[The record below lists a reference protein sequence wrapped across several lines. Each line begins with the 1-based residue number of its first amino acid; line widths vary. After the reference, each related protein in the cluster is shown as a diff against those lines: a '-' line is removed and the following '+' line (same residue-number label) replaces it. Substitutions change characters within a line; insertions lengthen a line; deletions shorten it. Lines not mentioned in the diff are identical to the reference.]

1 MENMKK
7 YITVDSEIQNGQPV
21 FTGTRVPIE
30 TLFWH
35 LEEGIS
41 LIEFLEDFPSVTREQ
56 ASGLI
61 KIAHKIVIS
70 ENLNNIYEVVA

>member
-1 MENMKK
+1 MENMKN

-30 TLFWH
+30 TLFSH

-41 LIEFLEDFPSVTREQ
+41 FNEFLEDFASVTREQ

-61 KIAHKIVIS
+61 KIS
-70 ENLNNIYEVVA
+70 ENLNKSYEVVA